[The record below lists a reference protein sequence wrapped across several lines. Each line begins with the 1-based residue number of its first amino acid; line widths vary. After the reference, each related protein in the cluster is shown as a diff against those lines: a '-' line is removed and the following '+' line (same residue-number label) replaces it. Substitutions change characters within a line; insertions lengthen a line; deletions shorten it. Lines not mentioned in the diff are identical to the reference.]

1 MNDEEKYR
9 EVGNIVYKLTQWY
22 SGDEEG
28 KAQAM
33 REAYFNR
40 TAGYFARSMKIK
52 SNGRWGCYVSLVKK
66 GE

>member
-9 EVGNIVYKLTQWY
+9 EVGNIVYSLTQLY
-22 SGDEEG
+22 SDDDEG

-33 REAYFNR
+33 REAYCNR
-40 TAGYFARSMKIK
+40 MHGFFSRAMRVK
-52 SNGRWGCYVSLVKK
+52 SSGRWGCYVSLVKK